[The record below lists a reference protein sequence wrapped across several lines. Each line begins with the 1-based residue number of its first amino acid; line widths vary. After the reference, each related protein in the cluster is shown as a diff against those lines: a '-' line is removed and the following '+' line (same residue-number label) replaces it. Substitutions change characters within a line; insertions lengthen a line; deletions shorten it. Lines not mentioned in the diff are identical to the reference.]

1 MSSAAKTK
9 IFGMSLGI
17 DPKLLVI
24 ALVALA
30 GLLFWFNSRGD
41 ERNSGSGGVTHVA
54 SSTPPAPAAFVKGRT
69 QTDRRQSS
77 GQARNTLRLRAVD
90 PSRGDVDPVL
100 RLDFLERLSR
110 VEAPSRMR
118 NLFEIG
124 PAEEANGEALPVR
137 VIPVKSV
144 APIAPVSPQVPA
156 VTMPTANIPYK
167 YYGFAKPVNSG
178 DANRGFFME
187 GDNILVATEGQLI
200 QQRYLVVQLTSST
213 ARLEDTQ
220 LKLGETLQLVPEA
233 AEPAAAPGMAHQIQ
247 PDMNQ
252 MVNQG
257 LDENQ

>member
-9 IFGMSLGI
+9 IFGMRLGI

-41 ERNSGSGGVTHVA
+41 ERSSGSGGVTHVA
-54 SSTPPAPAAFVKGRT
+54 SSAPPAPAALVKSRT
-69 QTDRRQSS
+69 QTDRRRSS
-77 GQARNTLRLRAVD
+77 GQDRNILRLRPVD
-90 PSRGDVDPVL
+90 PTRGDVDPVL
-100 RLDFLERLSR
+100 RLDFLERLSK
-110 VEAPSRMR
+110 VEAPSGMR

-124 PAEEANGEALPVR
+124 PAEEAKGQGALPVR

-144 APIAPVSPQVPA
+144 APVAPVSPEVPP

-200 QQRYLVVQLTSST
+200 QQRYLVVQLTSTT

-220 LKLGETLQLVPEA
+220 MKLGQTLQLVPEA
-233 AEPAAAPGMAHQIQ
+233 AEPAAGMARQVQ
-247 PDMNQ
+247 PDMNP
-252 MVNQG
+252 MVVNQG

>member
-1 MSSAAKTK
+1 MSSAAQAK
-9 IFGMSLGI
+9 IFGMRLGI

-24 ALVALA
+24 ALVVLA
-30 GLLFWFNSRGD
+30 ALLFWFNSRGD
-41 ERNSGSGGVTHVA
+41 ETNSGSGGVTHTA
-54 SSTPPAPAAFVKGRT
+54 SSAPPAPAAFIKGRA
-69 QTDRRQSS
+69 QSERRRNLRED
-77 GQARNTLRLRAVD
+77 RNTLRLRVVD
-90 PSRGDVDPVL
+90 PARGDIDPVL
-100 RLDFLERLSR
+100 RLDFLERLSK
-110 VEAPSRMR
+110 VEEPSGAR

-124 PAEEANGEALPVR
+124 PAPKGQGDLPVR

-144 APIAPVSPQVPA
+144 APITPASPDVPP

-187 GDNILVATEGQLI
+187 GDNILVAIEGQLM
-200 QQRYLVVQLTSST
+200 QQRYLVVQLTPTT

-220 LKLGETLQLVPEA
+220 LKLGQTLQLVPEA
-233 AEPAAAPGMAHQIQ
+233 AEPAAGMARQIQ
-247 PDMNQ
+247 PEMNP

>member
-9 IFGMSLGI
+9 IFGMRLGI

-54 SSTPPAPAAFVKGRT
+54 SSAPPPAALVKGRT
-69 QTDRRQSS
+69 QTDRRRSL
-77 GQARNTLRLRAVD
+77 GQDRNTLRLRPVD
-90 PSRGDVDPVL
+90 PTRGDVDPVL
-100 RLDFLERLSR
+100 RLDLLERLSR
-110 VEAPSRMR
+110 VEAPSGKR

-124 PAEEANGEALPVR
+124 PAEEANGQGALPVR

-144 APIAPVSPQVPA
+144 APVAPVAPEVPP

-178 DANRGFFME
+178 DTNRGFFME
-187 GDNILVATEGQLI
+187 GDNILVATEGQLM
-200 QQRYLVVQLTSST
+200 QQRYLVVQLTSTT

-220 LKLGETLQLVPEA
+220 LKLGQTLQLVPEA
-233 AEPAAAPGMAHQIQ
+233 AEPAAGMARQVQ
-247 PDMNQ
+247 PDMNP
-252 MVNQG
+252 MVVNQG

>member
-41 ERNSGSGGVTHVA
+41 ENNSGSGGVTHVA
-54 SSTPPAPAAFVKGRT
+54 SSAPPAPAAFVKGRT
-69 QTDRRQSS
+69 QTDRRRSS
-77 GQARNTLRLRAVD
+77 GQDRNTLRLRTVD
-90 PSRGDVDPVL
+90 PSRGDIDPVL

-110 VEAPSRMR
+110 VEASSRTR

-124 PAEEANGEALPVR
+124 PAEEANGQGDLPVR

-144 APIAPVSPQVPA
+144 AVAPVTPQVPS

-187 GDNILVATEGQLI
+187 GDNIFVATEGQLI

-220 LKLGETLQLVPEA
+220 LKLGQTLQLVPEA
-233 AEPAAAPGMAHQIQ
+233 AESAAAGMAARQIP